1 MTSSFKRF
9 WNAGQ
14 NGGKS
19 ESHPGQLKYPKYLL
33 FVIFRMPNN
42 SPEMYVVNISKERVN
57 LKINWLNWLKWT
69 TRKLYPEMTTEFLR
83 VVKNRMEPFNPFFD
97 ELDTGERYSVAYL
110 LFDFTKRES
119 VFRNVR
125 NEKMTRIKNENAPI
139 PPPRKSLNSS
149 RENTPKKKKHQ
160 TSHVKE
166 FTIENFVN
174 QVLFLETKWGMIL
187 ILDGK
192 T

>member
-1 MTSSFKRF
+1 MT
-9 WNAGQ
+9 
-14 NGGKS
+14 
-19 ESHPGQLKYPKYLL
+19 YLA
-33 FVIFRMPNN
+33 
-42 SPEMYVVNISKERVN
+42 K
-57 LKINWLNWLKWT
+57 K
-69 TRKLYPEMTTEFLR
+69 
-83 VVKNRMEPFNPFFD
+83 
-97 ELDTGERYSVAYL
+97 
-110 LFDFTKRES
+110 FDFTKRES

-174 QVLFLETKWGMIL
+174 QVLFFRYCFWKEG
-187 ILDGK
+187 
-192 T
+192 